1 MPQTLISAV
10 LGLFV
15 IPLTISSVIATP
27 KYNNDGQKIT
37 QTTKLQKSQS
47 TGESVFQQL
56 NLTQE
61 QADKIVGI
69 RQQHQQKITQSLEK
83 LRGLQEELNQMIITN
98 NTDNQLRQKHGEVL
112 QLRKELS
119 ELQFNTILKIREVLT
134 PEQLQQWSKLMQ
146 QRRESLKNP

>member
-1 MPQTLISAV
+1 MSQALISAV

-15 IPLTISSVIATP
+15 IPLTISSVLATP
-27 KYNNDGQKIT
+27 NYNNDAQIIS
-37 QTTKLQKSQS
+37 QTTKVQNSQS

-61 QADKIVGI
+61 QTDKIVAI
-69 RQQHQQKITQSLEK
+69 RQQHQQKIIQSLEN
-83 LRGLQEELNQMIITN
+83 LRGAQEELNQMIVAT

-112 QLRKELS
+112 QLRRDLA

>member
-1 MPQTLISAV
+1 MSPALISAL

-27 KYNNDGQKIT
+27 NYNNNDQRIT
-37 QTTKLQKSQS
+37 QTTKSQKSQS
-47 TGESVFQQL
+47 TEEGVFQQL

-61 QADKIVGI
+61 QADKIVEI
-69 RQQHQQKITQSLEK
+69 RQQHQQKIIQSLEN
-83 LRGLQEELNQMIITN
+83 LRGAQEELNQMIIAT
-98 NTDNQLRQKHGEVL
+98 NTDNQLRQKHDEVL
-112 QLRKELS
+112 QLRRELA

-146 QRRESLKNP
+146 QRRESLKNR